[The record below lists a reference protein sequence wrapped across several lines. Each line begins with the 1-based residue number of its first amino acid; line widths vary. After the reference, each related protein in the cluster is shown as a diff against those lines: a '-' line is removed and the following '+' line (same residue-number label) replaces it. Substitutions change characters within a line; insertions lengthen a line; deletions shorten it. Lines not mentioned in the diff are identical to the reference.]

1 MRPCCK
7 ISCIFNIVD
16 KTVQEYVTFEYEIL
30 ENIAILFMYINK
42 YINNV
47 IVNLTLGNILTIG
60 QMKKL
65 THLL

>member
-1 MRPCCK
+1 M
-7 ISCIFNIVD
+7 D
-16 KTVQEYVTFEYEIL
+16 KTVHELFTFEYEIL